1 MNSAR
6 ATLAWSLA
14 GFRGAHDPHNAM
26 EMGERFLP
34 AAAEVPAS
42 DPAIAQ
48 FGNLRVKRQQIEC
61 KKHVCLSKTSKC
73 LRGRELLLLSFSSPM
88 LIPLTALFATLSS
101 VFRSR
106 SVLQLEN
113 LALRHQIG
121 VLQRAARKRPK
132 LTPGDRLLWVWL
144 SRIWSDWRSGVG
156 HRQARN
162 GHCLASRRLSP
173 VLDLEGAARPTRPTR
188 RFSRGSRSNPQ
199 LRSHKI
205 EADMAID
212 QA

>member
-1 MNSAR
+1 MNSAG

-61 KKHVCLSKTSKC
+61 KEACVPLENLEMFEGTGIITAFI
-73 LRGRELLLLSFSSPM
+73 LFSNAHSSYG
-88 LIPLTALFATLSS
+88 TFRHLSS

-113 LALRHQIG
+113 LALRRQIG
-121 VLQRAARKRPK
+121 VLSAPRES
-132 LTPGDRLLWVWL
+132 V
-144 SRIWSDWRSGVG
+144 
-156 HRQARN
+156 RN
-162 GHCLASRRLSP
+162 
-173 VLDLEGAARPTRPTR
+173 
-188 RFSRGSRSNPQ
+188 
-199 LRSHKI
+199 
-205 EADMAID
+205 
-212 QA
+212 